1 MTVEDP
7 HRGKVGPDEDRVTEE
22 GPSFADSVFR
32 PGAAFRRSEVG
43 RSIIRRPPTRLPWPA
58 TTPNVNFLFHPYPV
72 RVPKEV
78 LSFRS
83 TGRLG
88 FISVVLL
95 AILTVT
101 GAYLM
106 FFYRPATPDAYFD
119 MKDLGSAVVFGQIVR
134 NAHRWSAQLMIV
146 VVAAHMIRVFVS
158 GAYKAPRQFN
168 WVIGMGLFL
177 ATLGLSFTGYLLPW
191 DQLALWAVTV
201 GTNIAGFAPLV
212 GEKFRQALLGGADIG
227 SAALVRFYVLHIYV
241 LPALAFILL
250 GVHLWR
256 IRKDGFAVGD
266 RDRSAPDKES
276 NDV

>member
-1 MTVEDP
+1 MKVEVP
-7 HRGKVGPDEDRVTEE
+7 AEERLPGEELTPARGGYLQ
-22 GPSFADSVFR
+22 ALIR
-32 PGAAFRRSEVG
+32 PGDIFRDSEVYH
-43 RSIIRRPPTRLPWPA
+43 SVVRRPPTKLPGRA
-58 TTPNVNFLFHPYPV
+58 TTPNVNFFFHVYPV
-72 RVPKEV
+72 RVPKKV

-88 FISVVLL
+88 FISAVLL

-106 FFYRPATPDAYFD
+106 FFYRPAAPDAFFD
-119 MKDLGSAVVFGQIVR
+119 MKDLGSAVTFGQLMR

-191 DQLALWAVTV
+191 DQLAYWAVTV
-201 GTNIAGFAPLV
+201 GTNIAGFAPFV
-212 GEKFRQALLGGADIG
+212 GEKFRQAILGGVDIG
-227 SAALVRFYVLHIYV
+227 NPALVRFYVFHIYV
-241 LPALAFILL
+241 LPALAFVLL

-256 IRKDGFAVGD
+256 VRKDGFAVGD
-266 RDRSAPDKES
+266 RDLPAPQKGYR
-276 NDV
+276 DV

>member
-1 MTVEDP
+1 MKVETP
-7 HRGKVGPDEDRVTEE
+7 PEERLPGEEPTAARGNWLQAFIRPGE
-22 GPSFADSVFR
+22 VFR
-32 PGAAFRRSEVG
+32 DSELYGSVV
-43 RSIIRRPPTRLPWPA
+43 RRPPTKLPGRA
-58 TTPNVNFLFHPYPV
+58 TTPSVNFFFHVYPV
-72 RVPKEV
+72 RVPKKV

-88 FISVVLL
+88 FISAVLL

-106 FFYRPATPDAYFD
+106 FFYRPTAPDAFFD
-119 MKDLGSAVVFGQIVR
+119 MKDLGSAVAFGQLMR

-191 DQLALWAVTV
+191 DQLAYWAVTV
-201 GTNIAGFAPLV
+201 GTNIAGFAPFV
-212 GEKFRQALLGGADIG
+212 GEKFRQAILGGVDIG
-227 SAALVRFYVLHIYV
+227 SPALVRFYVFHIYV

-256 IRKDGFAVGD
+256 VRKDGFAVGD
-266 RDRSAPDKES
+266 RDLPAPQKGS
-276 NDV
+276 RDV